1 MPDYEKMY
9 FGLFNQVT
17 DAIRALEKF
26 NPSLAREILIK
37 AQRKAEEQY
46 ISAGEANR

>member
-17 DAIRALEKF
+17 DAS
-26 NPSLAREILIK
+26 PAREILIK
-37 AQRKAEEQY
+37 AQLKTEALY
-46 ISAGEANR
+46 ISAGEEK